1 MRRRLILHRNISSLK
16 VFHFLLYQRSSVLQ
30 VIYFLYRIQR
40 FFSELITHACVNTW
54 KPRASIREKLHHCQR
69 AETRD
74 EHSASFQS
82 SPKIDLW
89 EVLWIQSN
97 QRLRAIEFVDWPVP
111 EKLDVENETLSYFTV
126 SQLKQARLK
135 KISRVCF
142 EVFLSLC
149 KLFFSLHRRRNLTS
163 VDQTLVSTV
172 TQANYFEE

>member
-1 MRRRLILHRNISSLK
+1 MDR
-16 VFHFLLYQRSSVLQ
+16 
-30 VIYFLYRIQR
+30 
-40 FFSELITHACVNTW
+40 
-54 KPRASIREKLHHCQR
+54 
-69 AETRD
+69 
-74 EHSASFQS
+74 
-82 SPKIDLW
+82 
-89 EVLWIQSN
+89 
-97 QRLRAIEFVDWPVP
+97 PVP